1 MSTPPTQAPAGQMFP
16 TKGPN
21 GAEGYLGVAEGTLR
35 RWRHEGIG
43 PRSVKLH
50 GLVRYPRAELDR
62 WLQEQ
67 IDQQWSTPA

>member
-1 MSTPPTQAPAGQMFP
+1 MTTPPTASSAGEMLP
-16 TKGPN
+16 TRGPH
-21 GAEGYLGVAEGTLR
+21 GAAAYLGVAEGTLR

-43 PRSVKLH
+43 PRSVKLQ
-50 GLVRYPRAELDR
+50 GLVRYPRTELDR